1 MKLPFIHTYMDDVYI
16 SCLYFLY
23 ENNMY
28 FCYNTCHYEN
38 VLEYRILIEIMTQ
51 NNTCIIVDSWCFFHC
66 LGFFYEK
73 ANTKFFFICKDHT
86 QIADHV
92 SKLIYRNVKYKIWKT
107 TSTLILKRKKSL
119 VFQKGCDADLYQPPD
134 MQYL

>member
-1 MKLPFIHTYMDDVYI
+1 
-16 SCLYFLY
+16 
-23 ENNMY
+23 MY

-51 NNTCIIVDSWCFFHC
+51 NNTCIIVDVFSIVW
-66 LGFFYEK
+66 GFFYEK

-92 SKLIYRNVKYKIWKT
+92 SKLIYRNVKYKI
-107 TSTLILKRKKSL
+107 
-119 VFQKGCDADLYQPPD
+119 
-134 MQYL
+134 